1 MSKNLLAQQQPWNRA
16 MPVRR
21 LVIAAYDI
29 SAPRRLKRALKHCTG
44 FATGGQKSVHECWV
58 TPSERRALSIGLAKI
73 CDPAGD
79 RWMVAE
85 VGAKPSVI
93 TLGRA
98 RAASPPRDVLFIG

>member
-1 MSKNLLAQQQPWNRA
+1 
-16 MPVRR
+16 MPARR

-29 SAPRRLKRALKHCTG
+29 VAPRRLKRALKHCTG

-58 TPSERRALSIGLAKI
+58 TPSEGRALRAGLEKI
-73 CDPAGD
+73 CDPIAD

-85 VGAKPSVI
+85 VGAKHAVI

>member
-1 MSKNLLAQQQPWNRA
+1 

-29 SAPRRLKRALKHCTG
+29 AAPRRLKRALKHCTD

-58 TPSERRALSIGLAKI
+58 THAERRALCAGLARI
-73 CDPAGD
+73 CDPVAD
-79 RWMVAE
+79 RWVVAD
-85 VGAKPSVI
+85 VGAKASLI

-98 RAASPPRDVLFIG
+98 RVASPPTDVVFIG

>member
-1 MSKNLLAQQQPWNRA
+1 
-16 MPVRR
+16 MPARR

-58 TPSERRALSIGLAKI
+58 TPAERRALCAGLEKI
-73 CDPAGD
+73 CDPVAD

-85 VGAKPSVI
+85 VGAKPAVI

-98 RAASPPRDVLFIG
+98 RPPTPPRDLLFIG